1 MEVRKRAQERFQEA
15 RGKISELQDRENVG
29 GKVIKATVKGV
40 KTGVEVV
47 GKVSA
52 KVVDK
57 TTKFIGLERYRRELE
72 AALDESTRVIAAQE
86 ARIALLEAERN
97 AGQN

>member
-1 MEVRKRAQERFQEA
+1 MTARKTAQEKFRNIQD
-15 RGKISELQDRENVG
+15 KVTELQSRDGAG
-29 GKVIKATVKGV
+29 GKAIKATVKGV
-40 KTGVEVV
+40 KKGAEVA

-52 KVVDK
+52 AAVNK

-72 AALDESTRVIAAQE
+72 AALEEATRVIAAQE

-97 AGQN
+97 VGRG

>member
-1 MEVRKRAQERFQEA
+1 MTARKKAQDNFRIVKE
-15 RGKISELQDRENVG
+15 KVDELQRRDGAG
-29 GKVIKATVKGV
+29 GKAIKATVKGV
-40 KTGVEVV
+40 KKGTEVV

-72 AALDESTRVIAAQE
+72 AALDEATRVIAAQE